1 MTVQTTKQARTLR
14 WMLGALAVATVVSVT
29 STRPEAS
36 VDWNVECGAYLT
48 GNETYV
54 LKEDVGPCEGPEPAI
69 TVVGPA
75 TLKLNGH
82 SVSCELEDSGE
93 VDENQTAIFVAVE
106 GTLGIRLEGKE
117 ARLIGGGKP
126 AEEDNG
132 VPANLVTGCDQGVVL
147 NGEGEHRVQGVTVT
161 QSLSGAF
168 VVGSDGNRLVG
179 NVVRQVLAWG
189 NSLPIEGN
197 GYLVEGDENEL
208 EGNVASDSDDDAG
221 FAVEGNLN
229 VLKGNVSKDNVGY
242 GFAVAGNEN
251 VLSNNSALKNEQ
263 HGFFVDEGAEQNI
276 LKRNKSFENGDEPA
290 DGIFATGFHIEG
302 DGNELEDNLASR
314 NGLFGIH
321 LTDEASQNKVAHNT
335 VSDSFGFSGFSAPGV
350 PVGIGG
356 DLIDD
361 NDDCND
367 NEWHKNI
374 FGTRSQTCIR

>member
-1 MTVQTTKQARTLR
+1 MVAVTVL
-14 WMLGALAVATVVSVT
+14 SVT

-36 VDWNVECGAYLT
+36 VDWDVECGAYLT
-48 GNETYV
+48 GDETYV
-54 LKEDVGPCEGPEPAI
+54 LTEDVGPCDGSAPAI

-82 SVSCELEDSGE
+82 TVSCELEATED
-93 VDENQTAIFVAVE
+93 VDENEIPIIVFVAVE
-106 GTLGIRLEGKE
+106 GTLGIKLEGKE

-126 AEEDNG
+126 ARDDNG

-161 QSLSGAF
+161 QSLSGA
-168 VVGSDGNRLVG
+168 VVVASDGNKLVG
-179 NVVRQVLAWG
+179 NVVRQVLAWD

-208 EGNVASDSDDDAG
+208 EGNVASDSDDEAG
-221 FAVEGNLN
+221 FAIEGNRN
-229 VLKGNVSKDNVGY
+229 VLKGNISKDNVGY
-242 GFAVAGNEN
+242 GFNVVGNEN
-251 VLSNNSALKNEQ
+251 VFSYNSALKNEQ
-263 HGFFVDEGAEQNI
+263 HGFFVDEGSEENV
-276 LKRNKSFENGDEPA
+276 LKHNKSFENGDEPA

-321 LTDEASQNKVAHNT
+321 LTDEASHNKVAHNT
-335 VSDSFGFSGFSAPGV
+335 VSDSFGFNGLVAGV

-367 NEWHKNI
+367 NEWYKNI
-374 FGTRSQTCIR
+374 FGTRSQRCIR